1 MVSRENV
8 AQLRSIS
15 ERMHSINDQM
25 SQRIVASSRAPDLM
39 ETAYAAIRGE
49 VPGEEGMS
57 ALRAALEADGV
68 SEDHLDTID
77 ALYVSCLL
85 DPTI

>member
-8 AQLRSIS
+8 AQLRNIS
-15 ERMHSINDQM
+15 VRMRTINEQM
-25 SQRIVASSRAPDLM
+25 TQRIVASSRAPDLM

-49 VPGEEGMS
+49 VSGAEGMS
-57 ALRAALEADGV
+57 ALRAALIADGV

-85 DPTI
+85 DPTL

>member
-1 MVSRENV
+1 MASSDNI
-8 AQLRSIS
+8 AQLRRIS
-15 ERMHSINDQM
+15 ERMHSINESV
-25 SQRIVASSRAPDLM
+25 SQRLVASSRAPDLM

-49 VPGEEGMS
+49 VPGSEGMA
-57 ALRAALEADGV
+57 ALRAALIADGV
-68 SEDHLDTID
+68 AEDHLDTID